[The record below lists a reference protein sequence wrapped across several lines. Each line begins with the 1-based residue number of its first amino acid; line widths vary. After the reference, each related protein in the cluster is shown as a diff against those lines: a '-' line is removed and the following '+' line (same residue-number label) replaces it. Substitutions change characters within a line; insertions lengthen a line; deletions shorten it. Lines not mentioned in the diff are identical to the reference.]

1 MGKTLIEHVESTIKL
16 HPGKKLRDVLKIA
29 KKTYLKSPRVS
40 TRHKKTRRKHKRS
53 TRRYKKHKKHKK
65 HQKRRH
71 KHKRRRSSRHKRRH

>member
-29 KKTYLKSPRVS
+29 KKTYLTSPRVS

-53 TRRYKKHKKHKK
+53 TRRYKKHKKHK
-65 HQKRRH
+65 
-71 KHKRRRSSRHKRRH
+71 HKRRRSSRHKRH

>member
-29 KKTYLKSPRVS
+29 KKTYLKSPRVG
-40 TRHKKTRRKHKRS
+40 TRHKKTKRRHKRS

-65 HQKRRH
+65 HKHKKH
-71 KHKRRRSSRHKRRH
+71 KHKRCHSSRHKRH

>member
-40 TRHKKTRRKHKRS
+40 TRQKKTRRRRHKRS
-53 TRRYKKHKKHKK
+53 TRRYKKHKKHKHK
-65 HQKRRH
+65 KH

>member
-40 TRHKKTRRKHKRS
+40 TRHKKTRRRHKRS

-65 HQKRRH
+65 H

>member
-40 TRHKKTRRKHKRS
+40 TRHKKTRRRHKRS
-53 TRRYKKHKKHKK
+53 TRRYKKHQK

>member
-29 KKTYLKSPRVS
+29 KKTYLKSPHVS
-40 TRHKKTRRKHKRS
+40 TRHKKTRRRRHKRS
-53 TRRYKKHKKHKK
+53 TRRYKKNKKHKK
-65 HQKRRH
+65 RHH